1 MLSLRQRRIVA
12 FLKNRK
18 DWIKTKE
25 LSDFFKVSNKT
36 VLKEIKNLNQLG
48 KTQLFIEYSQNKGFR
63 LAILSDKVKELLI
76 DDNFESE
83 VSGTLKDRP
92 TQFILYLIFN
102 NRFVSMQEISEA
114 FFMSKTAVAKDFD
127 TIKRWINRNKD
138 LELEVSSL
146 GFKINGDERY
156 KRIYISNIIT
166 FDRVK
171 QLPLDKTIYSQ
182 YSKYISKISSAL
194 TSFVINNGYQ
204 ISDVDFNRICRYIA
218 ISIVRSKLGYSL
230 NDDQHKTKLNDV
242 ETKIVNLI
250 KDTTNY
256 LLAESEI
263 FEIKKLLEIF
273 NWNESYSY
281 DGEVSHSV
289 DEILVSLE
297 ELLDSNRS
305 LADSYQERLTQTVS
319 SLKRKQIYGITTL
332 NLWNNKIV
340 KTNLLAAHFAFQLV
354 SNKLGMAI
362 DKEISSII
370 LLLNM
375 YIEASQ
381 LEKLNILIVSK
392 FNREIIDNLDE
403 KMRKNS
409 IWHSINIDYIP
420 KYVFDNDSTL
430 IDNYQILL
438 TTEDEVMFSSP
449 KFSLIEAIPSDST
462 ILTIFLDYKN
472 TIESKLRENR
482 KKIISQVIKREY
494 DESDNDLVLNRL
506 IKLNDNKASY
516 FVIDKNELIIMRITD
531 SLKSEIELCALSKEI
546 VYHGESVNK
555 ILFISC
561 NENMSNI
568 NEFFRAISEM
578 IQTD

>member
-36 VLKEIKNLNQLG
+36 VLKEIKSLNQLG

-194 TSFVINNGYQ
+194 TSFVIHNGYQ

-230 NDDQHKTKLNDV
+230 SDDQHKTKLNDV

-297 ELLDSNRS
+297 ELLDSNRP